1 MAKAGYRV
9 YEVLVPKTFRSEEG
23 YLRSWSDVGEE
34 SVEMHLR
41 HGDRRVISDPSGDY
55 EDHRPLEDPA
65 LFMNLASVECCE
77 DQVLAFI
84 ARHGM
89 LYYDMQCS
97 HLRFGRVKAE
107 VARIRDEI
115 LRIDVVPSS
124 PPDNREIRDEAM
136 EDPQDFAVTRSESF
150 EAWYSTIRS
159 LRFGVALWNAGKADS
174 DEGAYQ
180 AVQALDLEG
189 VEFSGREVFGPFLS
203 NDFDAGDV
211 SIVFTREDA
220 RRAAQQFAL
229 AHFNG
234 QVVWSFGQALPHNR
248 DVIELTPTSLESG
261 FSSSLPWLPTRDL
274 GPVSIAGTS
283 TTPRRRGR
291 PGNTAVTRVRPAL
304 GTEPTQTTCPKRA
317 RRKAGPMALYKRGA
331 TWWFQFK
338 YSGRRYQESAGTS
351 SKTLARTI
359 ERVRR
364 QRIEEASHGIR
375 KHRNLAV
382 LFPTAA
388 TNWLP
393 LKKPTWAANT
403 YAAAMLDVKHL
414 KKHFGN
420 LLLADIK
427 AIDVAQYI
435 TCRRKEKA
443 AEKTLRNECGSLR
456 SILGKLLWSQLQDD
470 GVSLPSG
477 NTQSIGF
484 ALSAAQETAIL
495 KACARSRSRSLLPF
509 VTLLLSTGMRSS
521 EVRLLRWN
529 QIDFTNTAIRVGRSK
544 TPTGTGRAVHL
555 NTRALAALRNWGQ
568 EFPERKGDH
577 FVFPSEKVGF
587 SGHEEIVSVFDT
599 DPSTPITSWKASWTT
614 ARATAGVR
622 CRFHDLRH
630 TAATRLLEAGEPI
643 AVVAEIMGWS
653 PATATRM
660 AKLYGHI
667 GDSARR
673 RAMTALEVR
682 KPTADAQTTDSAIVP
697 QPQTIQ

>member
-1 MAKAGYRV
+1 MNRFPIRVSPEFRWPVAKAGYRV

-89 LYYDMQCS
+89 LYDDKQCS

-261 FSSSLPWLPTRDL
+261 LWL
-274 GPVSIAGTS
+274 
-283 TTPRRRGR
+283 
-291 PGNTAVTRVRPAL
+291 
-304 GTEPTQTTCPKRA
+304 
-317 RRKAGPMALYKRGA
+317 
-331 TWWFQFK
+331 QF
-338 YSGRRYQESAGTS
+338 
-351 SKTLARTI
+351 
-359 ERVRR
+359 
-364 QRIEEASHGIR
+364 
-375 KHRNLAV
+375 
-382 LFPTAA
+382 
-388 TNWLP
+388 
-393 LKKPTWAANT
+393 
-403 YAAAMLDVKHL
+403 
-414 KKHFGN
+414 
-420 LLLADIK
+420 
-427 AIDVAQYI
+427 VA
-435 TCRRKEKA
+435 
-443 AEKTLRNECGSLR
+443 
-456 SILGKLLWSQLQDD
+456 
-470 GVSLPSG
+470 
-477 NTQSIGF
+477 
-484 ALSAAQETAIL
+484 
-495 KACARSRSRSLLPF
+495 
-509 VTLLLSTGMRSS
+509 
-521 EVRLLRWN
+521 
-529 QIDFTNTAIRVGRSK
+529 
-544 TPTGTGRAVHL
+544 
-555 NTRALAALRNWGQ
+555 ALAADSRFRTCEYCGN
-568 EFPERKGDH
+568 FYD
-577 FVFPSEKVGF
+577 
-587 SGHEEIVSVFDT
+587 
-599 DPSTPITSWKASWTT
+599 AS
-614 ARATAGVR
+614 
-622 CRFHDLRH
+622 
-630 TAATRLLEAGEPI
+630 ATRK
-643 AVVAEIMGWS
+643 
-653 PATATRM
+653 TR
-660 AKLYGHI
+660 KYC
-667 GDSARR
+667 GDSCKTRAWNRAHPDHMPKAR
-673 RAMTALEVR
+673 
-682 KPTADAQTTDSAIVP
+682 KKKGGTDGSL
-697 QPQTIQ
+697 